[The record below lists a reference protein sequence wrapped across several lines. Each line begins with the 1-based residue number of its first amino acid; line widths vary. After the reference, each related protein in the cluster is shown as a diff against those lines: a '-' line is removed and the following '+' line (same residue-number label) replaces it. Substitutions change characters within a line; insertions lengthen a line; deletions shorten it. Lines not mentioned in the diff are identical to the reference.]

1 MQWAKHTNRWSD
13 QPVIGAAVLY
23 GTPADASHI
32 GVVVRTNPLV
42 LSVEGNTA
50 LMGYSREGVA
60 VDLKLV
66 ALDRVVGYAYPA
78 SIG

>member
-1 MQWAKHTNRWSD
+1 MQWAKQTNRWSD
-13 QPVIGAAVLY
+13 HPVIGVAVLY
-23 GTPADASHI
+23 GTPTDASHI

-66 ALDRVVGYAYPA
+66 ALDRVIGYAHPVPI
-78 SIG
+78 S

>member
-1 MQWAKHTNRWSD
+1 M
-13 QPVIGAAVLY
+13 VY
-23 GTPADASHI
+23 GTFTDASHI
-32 GVVVRTNPLV
+32 GVVVRTNPLL

-66 ALDRVVGYAYPA
+66 ASDRVLGYVHPA
-78 SIG
+78 PIS